1 MRNHGTPGT
10 DYVPPVNEAVAL
22 PTPELATI
30 TLTNPQS
37 FEKLLLDNTPFAVGL
52 HRGRRGPAAGP
63 AIATL
68 SSVTVAKRAE
78 LLTICPWPAEQQFA
92 VRSCPHPASN

>member
-37 FEKLLLDNTPFAVGL
+37 FEKLLLDT
-52 HRGRRGPAAGP
+52 RRSPSAFTEDGVDLPLGPP
-63 AIATL
+63 
-68 SSVTVAKRAE
+68 SRR
-78 LLTICPWPAEQQFA
+78 CP
-92 VRSCPHPASN
+92 R